1 MSEEIIGEVADFF
14 ARPSVA
20 AIELTGSVKL
30 GDRLHIKGHSTD
42 LECNVESM
50 QIKNAPVEEAKSGDS
65 VGVKVPD
72 RTRKGDKVYKI
83 VG

>member
-1 MSEEIIGEVADFF
+1 MSEEMIGEVSDFF

-20 AIELTGSVKL
+20 AIELTASLKL

-42 LECNVESM
+42 LECTVESM
-50 QIKNAPVEEAKSGDS
+50 QIRNVPVQEANAGDP
-65 VGVKVPD
+65 VGVKVPE
-72 RTRKGDKVYKI
+72 RTRRGDKVYKI